1 MPRVCIE
8 GTSPTSNSKPKMK
21 FTSALEKLTSTPG
34 AAADLARAGKYAEA
48 ATLLMKMGV
57 RGDYWRA
64 CREAA
69 GLAHDD
75 ATNDAEMAAIMAAK
89 KAKFKK

>member
-1 MPRVCIE
+1 MNL
-8 GTSPTSNSKPKMK
+8 TA
-21 FTSALEKLTSTPG
+21 ALEKLKSTPG

-48 ATLLMKMGV
+48 ATLFLKMGV

-64 CREAA
+64 SRQAA
-69 GLAHDD
+69 GLAYDD
-75 ATNDAEMAAIMAAK
+75 ATNDAEIAAIIAAK

>member
-1 MPRVCIE
+1 ME
-8 GTSPTSNSKPKMK
+8 TKYTA
-21 FTSALEKLTSTPG
+21 ALEKLKSTAG
-34 AAADLARAGKYAEA
+34 AASELARAGKYAESA
-48 ATLLMKMGV
+48 NLLLRMGV

-69 GLAHDD
+69 GLAYDD
-75 ATNDAEMAAIMAAK
+75 ATNDAEVAAIIAAK

>member
-1 MPRVCIE
+1 MIY
-8 GTSPTSNSKPKMK
+8 TDALNK
-21 FTSALEKLTSTPG
+21 FTSTPG
-34 AAADLARAGKYAEA
+34 VAADLARAGKFEDA
-48 ATLLMKMGV
+48 ATLLLKMGV

-69 GLAHDD
+69 GLAYDD
-75 ATNDAEMAAIMAAK
+75 ATNDALVAALMAAK